1 MFYEPKNGHGLTHD
15 PIKACVVP
23 RPIGWIST
31 ISRDDV
37 SNLAPFSFSNLVAS
51 APPMFMFA
59 CNGANL
65 EGDVKDS
72 ALNAR
77 ETGEFVYNLVT
88 WEMRKAMNASSVHV
102 GRAEDE
108 FKLAGLTKAPSVLV
122 KPPRVAEAPISLEC
136 KTWKT
141 IELPAAKFDV
151 HNIMV
156 LGEVVGVH
164 ITDNAFDDGLVDTVG
179 LRPVARLGYLDY
191 LVVDGVFSIEEG
203 EDND

>member
-51 APPMFMFA
+51 SPPMFMFA
-59 CNGANL
+59 CNGAHP
-65 EGDVKDS
+65 EGDAKDS

-77 ETGEFVYNLVT
+77 DTGEFVYNLVT
-88 WEMRKAMNASSVHV
+88 WETRKAMIASSMLV

>member
-1 MFYEPKNGHGLTHD
+1 MFYEPKNGHGLTRD

-31 ISRDDV
+31 ISQDDV
-37 SNLAPFSFSNLVAS
+37 SNLAPFSYSNLVVTT
-51 APPMFMFA
+51 PPIFMFA
-59 CNGANL
+59 CNGAHL

-88 WEMRKAMNASSVHV
+88 WETREAMNASSVHV
-102 GRAEDE
+102 GRADDE
-108 FKLAGLTKAPSVLV
+108 FDLAGLTKAPSVLV
-122 KPPRVAEAPISLEC
+122 KPPMVAEAPISFEC

-141 IELPAAKFDV
+141 IELPAAEPDV

-164 ITDNAFDDGLVDTVG
+164 IADDALNDGFIDTAG
-179 LRPVARLGYLDY
+179 LRPVGRLGYLDY
-191 LVVDGVFSIEEG
+191 SVVDEVFAMPRPK
-203 EDND
+203 